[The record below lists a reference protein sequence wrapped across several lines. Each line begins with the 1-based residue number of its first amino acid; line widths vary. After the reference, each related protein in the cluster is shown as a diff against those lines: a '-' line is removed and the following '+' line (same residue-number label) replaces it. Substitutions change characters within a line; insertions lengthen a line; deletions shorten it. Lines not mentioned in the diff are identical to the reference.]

1 LPSWRFGR
9 RNDKKS
15 AQSAHHH
22 RVQWLRTAAVFGF
35 GDLFDA
41 IRCNS
46 QRKNHLII
54 SRAAACGN
62 LAPGL
67 QKRLACALRLNS
79 IRKLKSDMSP
89 KVRFEPHFIPLE
101 RRRMLDEFMCP
112 QHNHLARFDKCS
124 FSAILLMMS
133 ALSAFFLIPRNRP
146 KWPRQTPVT
155 SSPAH
160 VTEERPRRRPHR
172 ARRSRRRSSST

>member
-1 LPSWRFGR
+1 MPSWRFGR

-124 FSAILLMMS
+124 FSAIPLMMS
-133 ALSAFFLIPRNRP
+133 ALSAFFSFHEIDRNGRGSVFGMRTNSDE
-146 KWPRQTPVT
+146 RQ
-155 SSPAH
+155 PAQ
-160 VTEERPRRRPHR
+160 TAATGFIGRLFDRD
-172 ARRSRRRSSST
+172 